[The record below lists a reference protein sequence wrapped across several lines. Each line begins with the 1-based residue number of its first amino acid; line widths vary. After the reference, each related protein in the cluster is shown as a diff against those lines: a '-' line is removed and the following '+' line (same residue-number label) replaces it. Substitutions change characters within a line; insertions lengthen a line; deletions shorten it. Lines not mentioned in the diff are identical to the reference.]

1 VLIRRHA
8 SSVNPVDD
16 GIAAGMVKDTF
27 RTSSRSPSAM
37 SSRAVVEPIGDGVAG
52 ALTGDE
58 GYGLVRC
65 DGPDRHVG
73 RWAEPI
79 VVPEVGLAD
88 KPDGVDLATAVS
100 AFGTSC
106 RWLVEAATAPT

>member
-65 DGPDRHVG
+65 DGPVMWVG
-73 RWAEPI
+73 GLSRSSSPRSASPI
-79 VVPEVGLAD
+79 SL
-88 KPDGVDLATAVS
+88 TAL
-100 AFGTSC
+100 T
-106 RWLVEAATAPT
+106 

>member
-1 VLIRRHA
+1 VLIRGHA

-16 GIAAGMVKDTF
+16 GIAAGTAKDVVPHEFPVTSATF
-27 RTSSRSPSAM
+27 AG
-37 SSRAVVEPIGDGVAG
+37 VEPIGDGVTGVSAG
-52 ALTGDE
+52 NE
-58 GYGLVRC
+58 GFGLVRAMAPIVHA
-65 DGPDRHVG
+65 GS
-73 RWAEPI
+73 WAEPV
-79 VVPEVGLAD
+79 VVPEVGLAH